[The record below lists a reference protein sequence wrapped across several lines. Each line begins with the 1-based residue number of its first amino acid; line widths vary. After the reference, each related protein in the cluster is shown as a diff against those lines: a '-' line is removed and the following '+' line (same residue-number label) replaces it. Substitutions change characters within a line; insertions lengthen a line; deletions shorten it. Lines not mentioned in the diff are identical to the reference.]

1 MTVKVRFAPSPTGYL
16 HVGNCRTALI
26 NWLFAQQQKG
36 TFLLRLDDTDQERS
50 DKKYEKAIFEDFN
63 WLGITYDEIDRQSTR
78 LHLYEGATSRL
89 KKIGRLYPCYET
101 PEELAFKRRQQLGQG
116 HPPIYDRAALAL
128 TDMEKESFE
137 RKGRLPHW
145 RFKLEDRPI
154 AWEDLVRGP
163 VHFEG
168 EKLSD
173 PVLVRADGRPLYTLA
188 SVVDD
193 IDLGVTHI
201 IRGEDHVAN
210 TAVQIQLMQALGADP
225 QKFHFAHLPLLAG
238 ESGEGLSK
246 REGSLS
252 VRSLQQEGILP
263 LALIDLLGRLGTSL
277 PIEAF
282 SSNKPLI
289 DGFSFSNFSR
299 ATPKFTFEELR
310 ALNTKLLHTLSYN
323 EIWPYLTSWPQ
334 VTRSLWD
341 NVQANLETLDDLED
355 WVRMYEV
362 NPTPTC
368 LPADISLLQ
377 MALETLPAQGWDDT
391 DIWGFWLSA
400 LKKRTPH
407 KGRALFMPLRQA
419 LTGQDHGP
427 ELSKIVRLLGYDKIK
442 ARLEKALQQI
452 T

>member
-26 NWLFAQQQKG
+26 NWLFAQQQNG

-63 WLGITYDEIDRQSTR
+63 WLGLTYDEIDRQSTR
-78 LHLYEGATSRL
+78 LHLYEEAANHL

-116 HPPIYDRAALAL
+116 QPPIYDRAALAL
-128 TDMEKESFE
+128 TDMEKEAFE

-145 RFKLEDRPI
+145 RFKLEDKPI

-168 EKLSD
+168 GKLSD

-193 IDLGVTHI
+193 IDLDVTHI

-210 TAVQIQLMQALGADP
+210 TAVQIQLIEALGGNP

-252 VRSLQQEGILP
+252 VRSLQHEGILP

-282 SSNKPLI
+282 PSKQPLI
-289 DGFSFSNFSR
+289 KGFSFANFSR
-299 ATPKFTFEELR
+299 STPKFTLDELR

-323 EIWPYLTSWPQ
+323 EAKPYLTAWPQ

-341 NVQANLETLDDLED
+341 NVQANLETLDDLGD
-355 WVRMYEV
+355 WIQMYETD
-362 NPTPTC
+362 PTPTC
-368 LPADISLLQ
+368 LPTDAPFLQ
-377 MALETLPAQGWDDT
+377 IALDVLPTQGWNESN
-391 DIWGFWLSA
+391 IWELWLSA
-400 LKKRTPH
+400 LKKRTTC
-407 KGRALFMPLRQA
+407 KGKALFMPLRQA

-427 ELSKIVRLLGYDKIK
+427 ELSKIVRLLGYDKIR
-442 ARLEKALQQI
+442 ARLKKALSHLA
-452 T
+452 